1 MQLKALALATAFILP
16 GFIAAAQDQ
25 PSTETFDLARLSC
38 WEVISLPEDE
48 AAFVMA
54 LMIGYLQGQAG
65 EATTSPAKIVSQV
78 EALDTKCAD
87 TPDEPA
93 LSVLK

>member
-1 MQLKALALATAFILP
+1 MHLKALALATAFILP
-16 GFIAAAQDQ
+16 GLIAEAQDQ
-25 PSTETFDLARLSC
+25 PSTETFDLASLSC

-54 LMIGYLQGQAG
+54 LMIGYLQGQENDA
-65 EATTSPAKIVSQV
+65 ATSPAKIVAQV
-78 EALDTKCAD
+78 EALDAKCAD

-93 LSVLK
+93 LNTLK

>member
-1 MQLKALALATAFILP
+1 MKLKTLALAAAFTLP
-16 GFIAAAQDQ
+16 SLPLAAQEQ
-25 PSTETFDLARLSC
+25 PSTEAFDLSALTC

-54 LMIGYLQGQAG
+54 LMIGYLQGQAD
-65 EATTSPAKIVSQV
+65 EASTSPAKIVSQV

-87 TPDEPA
+87 TPDAPA
-93 LSVLK
+93 LDTLK